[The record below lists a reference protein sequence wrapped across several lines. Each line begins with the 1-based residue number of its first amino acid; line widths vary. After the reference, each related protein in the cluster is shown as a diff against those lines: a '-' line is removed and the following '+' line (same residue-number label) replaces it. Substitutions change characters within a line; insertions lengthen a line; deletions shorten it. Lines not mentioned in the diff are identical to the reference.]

1 MNYEILD
8 DIKPKEFVELRK
20 SVEWKEINLEQ
31 SIIALNNT
39 MIKVS
44 IVVDKKV
51 VAMGRLVGDYS
62 CKGVL
67 SDIIVN
73 PEYQHKGLGKVIVTT
88 ILGKVINNLKEG
100 ERFQIETTP
109 TSGNRDFY
117 INCGFKYKPENQ
129 DGVYIWI
136 EK

>member
-1 MNYEILD
+1 MTNSLLLRKNYNLVVKANGSMNYEILD

-31 SIIALNNT
+31 STIALNNT

-67 SDIIVN
+67 S
-73 PEYQHKGLGKVIVTT
+73 Y
-88 ILGKVINNLKEG
+88 
-100 ERFQIETTP
+100 
-109 TSGNRDFY
+109 
-117 INCGFKYKPENQ
+117 NC
-129 DGVYIWI
+129 
-136 EK
+136 